1 MIRIRGLSK
10 QFRLYRSPRDR
21 IWEWLGR
28 GPRHRAFWALRAIDL
43 DIPRG
48 RTVGIIGPNGAGKS
62 TLLKIVTGTL
72 LPTSGHIEVQGRV
85 AALLELGT
93 GFHPEF
99 TGRQNIWI
107 NGQLLGLSPGE
118 IARRESEIIE
128 FSELG
133 PFIDQPIRTYS
144 SGMVVR
150 LGFSVAA
157 SVEPDVLIVDEALSV
172 GDAHFSQKCIR
183 RIRRFREQGTT
194 ILFVS
199 HDPGA
204 VVSLCDEAVLLDAGE
219 IVARGRPES
228 ILEDYTALLA
238 RRGEQNVEMMVKFVT
253 PGEVESETP
262 HRVGTFQ
269 ALVTGARW
277 ITPEGHSVQTLL
289 SGEPATLEIEI
300 VFFTTIRNPTVG
312 FLIRDRLG
320 QDVFGTN
327 TFRMGYW
334 LGDFSAG
341 DRLRLQARLDLHLGP
356 GEYSLTTA
364 VHRDETHLEE
374 CYDWTDRHYLFRVAA
389 DRDNHFYGLA
399 RLYPRWDAARSSAS
413 SAELSEALGMI
424 FNGLPGDYTPGD
436 DLHPSPFL
444 QGFHRPERDRNGRGF
459 RWTMEEAVF
468 VARSRCGR
476 LALRMAA
483 WAHGS
488 DPSTEEIK
496 VYLET
501 PGHDLGERH
510 LCGGEETWLEWTLP
524 GSVSDGL
531 GLFRLRVTPT
541 VRESPSGAAVP
552 VIAAP
557 AVVSDSPSASR
568 CLGIALL
575 AVGQTPDN
583 SRAANRSPGGCS
595 SDASL

>member
-1 MIRIRGLSK
+1 MILIRGLSK
-10 QFRLYRSPRDR
+10 QFRLYRSPKDR
-21 IWEWLGR
+21 IWEWLGC

-72 LPTSGHIEVQGRV
+72 LPTSGRIEVQGRV

-107 NGQLLGLSPGE
+107 NGQLLGLSSQE
-118 IARRESEIIE
+118 IARREHEIIE

-238 RRGEQNVEMMVKFVT
+238 RRGEHNVEMTVKFVS
-253 PGEVESETP
+253 PEDVASEAP

-277 ITPEGHSVQTLL
+277 ITPDGHSAQTLL
-289 SGEPATLEIEI
+289 SGEPATLEIDI
-300 VFFTTIRNPTVG
+300 VFFTPIQNPTVG

-327 TFRMGYW
+327 TFRMGYS
-334 LGDFSAG
+334 LGDFAPG
-341 DRLRLQARLDLHLGP
+341 DRLRLHARLDLHLGP

-364 VHRDETHLEE
+364 VHRDATHLEE
-374 CYDWTDRHYLFRVAA
+374 CYDWTDRHYLFRVAV

-399 RLYPRWDAARSSAS
+399 RLYPRWDTARDSAS
-413 SAELSEALGMI
+413 SAELSDALGMI
-424 FNGLPGDYTPGD
+424 FNSLPAEYTPAD
-436 DLHPSPFL
+436 DPRPSPFL
-444 QGFHRPERDRNGRGF
+444 LGFHRPERDGNGRGF
-459 RWTMEEAVF
+459 RWTSAEAIF
-468 VARSRCGR
+468 VARTRCGR
-476 LALRMAA
+476 LALRVAA
-483 WAHGS
+483 WAHGGDTS
-488 DPSTEEIK
+488 ADE
-496 VYLET
+496 VRVQLET
-501 PGHDLGERH
+501 PGNDLGERR
-510 LCGGEETWLEWTLP
+510 LRGGEETWLEWTLP
-524 GSVSDGL
+524 GSVAEGL

-541 VRESPSGAAVP
+541 VRESPSGATVAV
-552 VIAAP
+552 AA
-557 AVVSDSPSASR
+557 SPLASR

-575 AVGQTPDN
+575 AVQQTPEN
-583 SRAANRSPGGCS
+583 SVAANRSPGGCGS
-595 SDASL
+595 HASL